1 MEESR
6 VLLYEE
12 DREECQI
19 PVPFTLIPYH
29 RWNSQGICQMSVWL
43 PLFD

>member
-19 PVPFTLIPYH
+19 PVPVTLIPYH
-29 RWNSQGICQMSVWL
+29 KWNSQGMCQMSVWL